1 MGIGNILGRFT
12 GEEINEISNEDQ
24 YVELELPGASN
35 DIGKDKILIQVE
47 KLNDYM
53 DSDRIQKKVREGNI
67 LLVRIKELKDKDIGE
82 LKRAIARIRK
92 TCIAVNGDIAG
103 VSDEWIVVTPSFAK
117 VHRESPVATQETTH
131 REPAPASANPASG
144 IHADEE

>member
-1 MGIGNILGRFT
+1 MGIGDILGKFS
-12 GEEINEISNEDQ
+12 GNGVNDYAEEDQ
-24 YVELELPGASN
+24 YVELELPVADANITKG
-35 DIGKDKILIQVE
+35 KILIQVE

-53 DSDRIQKKVREGNI
+53 DSDRIQKKVRDGSI

-92 TCIAVNGDIAG
+92 TCIAINGDIAG

-117 VHRESPVATQETTH
+117 VHREQPAATVQPSEPVS
-131 REPAPASANPASG
+131 REPSRPISED
-144 IHADEE
+144 DE

>member
-1 MGIGNILGRFT
+1 MGIGDILGRFKS
-12 GEEINEISNEDQ
+12 ENMSPVNEEDQ
-24 YVELELPGASN
+24 YVELELPGAE
-35 DIGKDKILIQVE
+35 IETGKSKILIQVE

-103 VSDEWIVVTPSFAK
+103 VSDEWIIVTPSFAK
-117 VHRESPVATQETTH
+117 VHRESPAASAEH
-131 REPAPASANPASG
+131 AERPAPIQRRAVPV
-144 IHADEE
+144 ADDE